1 MFFSTEY
8 SLTFPA
14 ANYSKLVCLITSTP
28 THCFGRLSQVIF
40 GSIKFL
46 SHLQCVSWAAR
57 LYLSQHIMFPHLAI
71 SYPPGLLSLGH
82 DLEKVGESNA
92 SMPDILARAP
102 MSSVLPLAA
111 KQGSQTL
118 QEACLQ
124 KDLSCPVILQLAQ
137 ACSVRPIT
145 ADIRCS

>member
-1 MFFSTEY
+1 
-8 SLTFPA
+8 
-14 ANYSKLVCLITSTP
+14 
-28 THCFGRLSQVIF
+28 
-40 GSIKFL
+40 
-46 SHLQCVSWAAR
+46 
-57 LYLSQHIMFPHLAI
+57 MFPHLAI

-145 ADIRCS
+145 ADIRFS

>member
-1 MFFSTEY
+1 MTLPELKQRDQDEHVLQHRIFID
-8 SLTFPA
+8 FP
-14 ANYSKLVCLITSTP
+14 SSQLQQTCLS
-28 THCFGRLSQVIF
+28 HHLNSNQV
-40 GSIKFL
+40 

-145 ADIRCS
+145 ADIRFS